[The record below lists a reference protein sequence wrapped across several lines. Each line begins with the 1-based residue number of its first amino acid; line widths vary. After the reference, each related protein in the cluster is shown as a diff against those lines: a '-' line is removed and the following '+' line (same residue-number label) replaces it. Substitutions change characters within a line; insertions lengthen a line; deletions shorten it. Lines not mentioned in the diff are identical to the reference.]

1 MSIPVY
7 CATSKLSNFFQTSSS
22 FLPNVTPHTAIAVQF
37 SRVECYI
44 DAVFWTSSWRR
55 SSCHCRWDH
64 TTTKVY
70 IFVLFVEFFVE
81 HGDHTTFY
89 KLRQISLGLTD
100 QWMSN
105 KSCYIFHSDWL
116 PRQWYS
122 PAVFKNWRNF
132 PSLKLEKS
140 RRHKF
145 LWTFFFKIKPY
156 KPWLLGK
163 HGAIWFQREEA
174 CTDLDR
180 SC

>member
-1 MSIPVY
+1 MFKPIKKGGKILQLCGTFQNSLMNFTHTYNKDHTIVISVLIQWAYLFIVPPVN
-7 CATSKLSNFFQTSSS
+7 CQTFSKLHPRFSQM
-22 FLPNVTPHTAIAVQF
+22 LHRTAIAVQF
-37 SRVECYI
+37 SWDECYI

-55 SSCHCRWDH
+55 SSCHSRWEH

-116 PRQWYS
+116 PRQ
-122 PAVFKNWRNF
+122 
-132 PSLKLEKS
+132 
-140 RRHKF
+140 
-145 LWTFFFKIKPY
+145 
-156 KPWLLGK
+156 
-163 HGAIWFQREEA
+163 
-174 CTDLDR
+174 
-180 SC
+180 